1 MNEELIAKAYLKKAF
16 NAKKVNQEWSISIA
30 QFKKLYLQ
38 THCYYSGE
46 ELSERGEDHVG
57 KWNYPTYERVDASK
71 GYIQGNVVVICHCL
85 NDLKGQLEAKHTP
98 YSFEMVQRMFN
109 KINERNLK

>member
-1 MNEELIAKAYLKKAF
+1 MNEVNIAQAYIKKSL
-16 NAKKVNQEWSISIA
+16 NTKKVNQEWSISLA
-30 QFKKLYLQ
+30 HFKKLYLQ
-38 THCYYSGE
+38 TRCYYSGE
-46 ELSERGEDHVG
+46 ELSERGESHVG
-57 KWNYPTYERVDASK
+57 KWNYPTYERIDASK

-85 NDLKGQLEAKHTP
+85 NKLKGQIEAKTNP